1 MQPASPSP
9 RSAGFSLLASL
20 GVISTTGLSLGPNGQ
35 KPVRLQSA
43 AQSPSD
49 SSATRSPDGPTDDE
63 LKALVLGR
71 WRTESNGVRVVEN
84 RADGTASMDVTF
96 DFVASLLYG
105 DRLKIELTWTI
116 REGLLLYTMESGV
129 PKGPFDRI
137 VANYGDFASYQ
148 FKTISPQRMHLVRA
162 IDPTESYVWTRV
174 DGESK

>member
-9 RSAGFSLLASL
+9 RSAGLSLLASL
-20 GVISTTGLSLGPNGQ
+20 GVISTAGLSLGPEARIR
-35 KPVRLQSA
+35 PSLQAS
-43 AQSPSD
+43 AQSPAVAAVAVPGGLS
-49 SSATRSPDGPTDDE
+49 DDE
-63 LKALVLGR
+63 LKSIVLGR
-71 WRTESNGVRVVEN
+71 WRTESNGVRVIEN

-116 REGLLLYTMESGV
+116 HEGLLRYTMESGV
-129 PKGPFDRI
+129 PKEPFDRI
-137 VANYGDFASYQ
+137 VANYGSFASYQ
-148 FKTISPQRMHLVRA
+148 FRTISPQRMHLVRA